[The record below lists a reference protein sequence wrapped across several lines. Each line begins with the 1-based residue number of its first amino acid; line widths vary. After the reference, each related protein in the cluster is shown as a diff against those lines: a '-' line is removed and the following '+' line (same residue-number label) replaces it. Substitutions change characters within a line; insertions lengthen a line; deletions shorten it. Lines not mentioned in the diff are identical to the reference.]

1 MKRTW
6 LCLAAAALSL
16 GCYTYV
22 PATMDVV
29 PVGARVR
36 ALLSSEAE
44 VALHDSLGLD
54 LRSLSGTLV
63 ERRDTRLLF
72 QVRTASGS
80 PAFGSQPLYQRIAVS
95 PQDVLRV
102 DVRRLHGVR
111 TGVLAAAIA
120 GAAVIAAI
128 EVFGLLKAGTPE
140 QPPGGPPEQVRGW

>member
-1 MKRTW
+1 VKRTGV
-6 LCLAAAALSL
+6 CVTAAALSL

-54 LRSLSGTLV
+54 LRALSGTLV
-63 ERRDTRLLF
+63 ERQDTRLLF

-102 DVRRLHGVR
+102 DVRRLNGVR
-111 TGVLAAAIA
+111 TGVLVTAIA
-120 GAAVIAAI
+120 GAALIAAI
-128 EVFGLLKAGTPE
+128 EGFGWLRPGTPA
-140 QPPGGPPEQVRGW
+140 QPPGGPPEQRRPW